1 MNLYADNKEAWDAI
15 AVYRP
20 AIAEMAKHF
29 DSPSLMEDALCYGPS
44 VIIKWVRKRGGV
56 SLEAERRAQKW
67 LDTRH
72 APRKAIE
79 PAPDVAHGG
88 TMLIVACPDH
98 MVSKAIK
105 LLAVLGCEATEV

>member
-15 AVYRP
+15 AMYRP

-29 DSPSLMEDALCYGPS
+29 DATSLMEGALGYGPS

-56 SLEAERRAQKW
+56 SLEAERRAKKW
-67 LDTRH
+67 LDVRV
-72 APRKAIE
+72 AQKASIE
-79 PAPDVAHGG
+79 PAPAVVHGG
-88 TMLIVACPDH
+88 TMLVVACPKH
-98 MVSKAIK
+98 MVGKAIK

>member
-1 MNLYADNKEAWDAI
+1 M
-15 AVYRP
+15 YRP

-29 DSPSLMEDALCYGPS
+29 DSTSLMEDALCYGPS

-67 LDTRH
+67 LDARI
-72 APRKAIE
+72 APKPVIE
-79 PAPDVAHGG
+79 PAVVHGG
-88 TMLIVACPDH
+88 TMLIVACPEH